1 MLFVYL
7 FQTVGA
13 HAVSSRT
20 FRMMISIPE
29 PEESDMGSDEDGDV
43 DELCLA
49 EVSQVGPCESDPD
62 IDEDNLLP
70 SPARSLPPGIQD
82 MLDNIDG
89 FEFGNPTDNTYIL
102 NDSLLESRE
111 EFSNGNP
118 ILMVIPS
125 PQKKEQVNAPNIAPT
140 AIPND
145 YSYCT
150 PIK

>member
-20 FRMMISIPE
+20 LRLMTSIPE
-29 PEESDMGSDEDGDV
+29 PEESNMGSDEDGDV
-43 DELCLA
+43 EELCLT

-70 SPARSLPPGIQD
+70 SPARSLPSGIQE

-102 NDSLLESRE
+102 DDPLLELRE
-111 EFSNGNP
+111 EFSNSNP
-118 ILMVIPS
+118 ILMVVPS
-125 PQKKEQVNAPNIAPT
+125 PQKNKLTHQT
-140 AIPND
+140 
-145 YSYCT
+145 
-150 PIK
+150 